1 LKESVDNSKFY
12 RMTEHKLK
20 DKVFNLVVLRYGYK
34 GNKWQKSDDFV
45 WGGFIYYIVDYFW
58 LLIFIYFIYAMG
70 NLLYNKYGLWK
81 AVMFVVVMVLIRLNS
96 LIKKVDQ
103 TNRLLKERLGK

>member
-1 LKESVDNSKFY
+1 MSGSPVDNSKFY
-12 RMTEHKLK
+12 VTTDHHMR
-20 DKVFNLVVLRYGYK
+20 DQVYNWIIARYGKK
-34 GNKWQKSDDFV
+34 GHPWTTSDKFV
-45 WGGFIYYIVDYFW
+45 WYGAVYFVWDWIW

-81 AVMFVVVMVLIRLNS
+81 AVMFVVVMVLIRFNS

-103 TNRLLKERLGK
+103 TNRLLKEKL